1 MTKKLNF
8 VVGFDSSSAPA
19 TIPVKDLPG
28 KSPPVASPPRDAP
41 KEPPF
46 SGRVSPGI

>member
-1 MTKKLNF
+1 M
-8 VVGFDSSSAPA
+8 GFESSSAPA

-28 KSPPVASPPRDAP
+28 KSPPVQPVITPVASPPR
-41 KEPPF
+41 EPPF